1 MRVRPPPG
9 RSDAGHYDGPVSDR
23 GERIGSG
30 AWSALAIHATVYVAV
45 NGLLI
50 VCWVLFGGGSASQ
63 LPTVLTSLDAARAQG
78 FWPMY
83 VMVFWGAGL
92 LIHLGVVVATAPGRH
107 RRRRERRR
115 QQRRRAEV
123 QATVV
128 GALPDGVLTDAALA
142 GIRLTDGD
150 KAARR
155 VAKATNGNRAKADGD
170 GRRDR
175 RRDDRGRSST
185 APPGRAAVVEPA
197 RAPASSEGSD
207 GSAPGSTTTDPTPP
221 VDGSPVR
228 RWVAVLFTDVVESTS
243 LNERLGDEAWA
254 QLLADHR
261 RVVRGV
267 LAAHDG
273 VEVGT
278 QGDGF
283 LLRVGSPAAA
293 VRCATALQL
302 ELASDRRDGGDSLA
316 VRMGVHAGEVV
327 HHDGDDVVG
336 RVVNLA
342 ARVTDSAGAGEI
354 LVTEPVA
361 DHLPDDVVLVDRGLR
376 QLKGFDRPRHLLAVV
391 WQPGADHI
399 ELAEDPTRVR

>member
-1 MRVRPPPG
+1 M
-9 RSDAGHYDGPVSDR
+9 SDR

-45 NGLLI
+45 NGLL
-50 VCWVLFGGGSASQ
+50 VACWVLFGGGSANQ

-78 FWPMY
+78 FWPLY
-83 VMVFWGAGL
+83 VMVFWGAAL
-92 LIHLGVVVATAPGRH
+92 VIHLGVVVATAPGRH
-107 RRRRERRR
+107 RRRKERRR

-128 GALPDGVLTDAALA
+128 SALPDGVLTDAALA

-155 VAKATNGNRAKADGD
+155 VARATDG
-170 GRRDR
+170 GRG
-175 RRDDRGRSST
+175 RGRSEPRGRTDGSDRSGRADRSDRASGRRGGRSDGRTDEPVEGRST
-185 APPGRAAVVEPA
+185 PSPRIADPAPPPVPSTMADAAGA
-197 RAPASSEGSD
+197 D
-207 GSAPGSTTTDPTPP
+207 GEHR
-221 VDGSPVR
+221 PVR

-243 LNERLGDEAWA
+243 LNQRLGDDAWA
-254 QLLADHR
+254 ELLADHR
-261 RVVRGV
+261 RVVRAAV
-267 LAAHDG
+267 AAHEG

-283 LLRVGSPAAA
+283 LLRFESPEDA
-293 VRCATALQL
+293 VRCAAALQT
-302 ELASDRRDGGDSLA
+302 ELASARDRGDALE

-336 RVVNLA
+336 TVVNLA
-342 ARVTDSAGAGEI
+342 ARVTDSAGPGEI

-399 ELAEDPTRVR
+399 ELAEDPSRVR